1 MNLPTFSVLQTL
13 PPAPRSDFPDRVHA
27 QKEAEDGGRE
37 DGEMLGGSSVWS
49 EAVKTD
55 ARPPWKRGD
64 FSAITQTLHPP
75 AHKRPPNSDSNS
87 SESFH
92 SIGEQLALT
101 ELTPC
106 PPRPPLPSH
115 NPLFSSCQS
124 PSPPIHPAHGAP
136 METFAE
142 STSFPPSLPST
153 SLPPTG
159 LSTRLPRQPV

>member
-1 MNLPTFSVLQTL
+1 MSSFFWTCESPNILCTPDMPPPT
-13 PPAPRSDFPDRVHA
+13 PDSPERGG
-27 QKEAEDGGRE
+27 GGRE
-37 DGEMLGGSSVWS
+37 DGEMLGGGSVWS

-55 ARPPWKRGD
+55 AGPPWKRGD
-64 FSAITQTLHPP
+64 FTAITQTLHPP

-101 ELTPC
+101 ELMPC
-106 PPRPPLPSH
+106 PPRFPLPSR

-124 PSPPIHPAHGAP
+124 PSPPIHPAHRTP

-142 STSFPPSLPST
+142 STSFPPSLPPT
-153 SLPPTG
+153 SLPSTS